1 MEPKHIL
8 DKLKQA
14 RRALDSL
21 SQVKIL
27 DDWRF
32 DNELKVWFLHLG
44 LSSRYETPYFPQL
57 SQWYV
62 VAEDKYPK
70 GKIKIY
76 PDVENSINVTLYHQ
90 SNNAKVEKNG
100 LWRKG
105 ALCLEINTMPAF
117 QPEPYNVDERLLYH
131 VKRAISW
138 LELAAKGQLVA
149 DDEPFELPEFTL
161 SNVLEMQ
168 FAFSEDIV
176 TFMQW
181 ESTDCR
187 YGIAELDVYKS
198 EPFVYYVKQFKSLN
212 GNIEHYTQWGKHL
225 SKTNISP
232 PINAPWILLKQP
244 PVINEWQA
252 PETLGDL
259 IDACKSQHI
268 DIMNVLKNVVSKIR
282 DGKRH
287 LLLLGFPIPKI
298 FGGEPEIVFWKALYL
313 PVVSYGK
320 KTAKGFRTNQQGWWL
335 RDKNEVLT
343 RKTKLDWI
351 ISENWNQQEISQRG
365 KMNDFLLRKK
375 MLLVGAGCI
384 GASIAEILVRSG
396 VYNLTI
402 VDYDIFEV
410 GNLAR
415 HVLNLNNIGELKEV
429 SLCNYLNSLN
439 PHANV
444 EIINDTLSSNEDLKT
459 NIDLDKYDIIID
471 CTGENSVLEIFQSTT
486 FKKQHIIVSISVGLG
501 AKRLYITLM
510 NGNTFN
516 FNSFFELI
524 SPYLQS
530 EKTLYNDYNLPR
542 NGIGCWHPTF
552 PGRSDDIWIAAATSV
567 KALENYIISASPK
580 TLSLVYKQRE
590 DNGIFESY
598 EVVEKREDEQFG
610 FSR

>member
-1 MEPKHIL
+1 MEQKQIL
-8 DKLKQA
+8 DKLNQA

-21 SQVKIL
+21 SQVEIIDEWK
-27 DDWRF
+27 F
-32 DNELKVWFLHLG
+32 DNELNIWYLHLNIAIE
-44 LSSRYETPYFPQL
+44 YKTTYFPRI
-57 SQWYV
+57 SQWYIV
-62 VAEDKYPK
+62 VDSNYPK

-76 PDVENSINVTLYHQ
+76 PDVKNSITVTLYHQ
-90 SNNAKVEKNG
+90 ANNSRIERNG

-105 ALCLEINTMPAF
+105 ALCLEVNTISTF
-117 QPEPYNVDERLLYH
+117 QSEPYSVDERLLYH
-131 VKRAISW
+131 VKRAINW
-138 LELAAKGQLVA
+138 LQLAAKGQLVA
-149 DDEPFELPEFTL
+149 DNEPFELPEFTL

-198 EPFVYYVKQFKSLN
+198 KPFVYYVKQFKSLN

-259 IDACKSQHI
+259 IDACNSQRI
-268 DIMNVLKNVVSKIR
+268 DVMNVLKNVVSKIR

-287 LLLLGFPIPKI
+287 LLLLGFPVPKT

-335 RDKNEVLT
+335 RDKSEILT

-375 MLLVGAGCI
+375 MLLVGAGCV
-384 GASIAEILVRSG
+384 GASVAEILVRSG

-402 VDYDIFEV
+402 VDSDIFEV
-410 GNLAR
+410 GNLSR
-415 HVLNLNNIGELKEV
+415 HVLNVRNIGELKEL
-429 SLCNYLNSLN
+429 SLCSYLNSLN

-444 EIINDTLSSNEDLKT
+444 EVINDTLTIDEEFKT
-459 NIDLDKYDIIID
+459 NIALDKYDIIID
-471 CTGENSVLEIFQSTT
+471 CTGENSVLDVFQKAD
-486 FKKQHIIVSISVGLG
+486 FKKRHIIASISVGLG
-501 AKRLYITLM
+501 AKHLYMTIM
-510 NGNTFN
+510 NGATFY
-516 FNSFFELI
+516 FNSFYKLI
-524 SPYLQS
+524 LPYIQS
-530 EKTLYNDYNLPR
+530 EKDLFDDYNLPR

-552 PGRSDDIWIAAATSV
+552 PARSDDIWLTAATAV
-567 KALENYIISASPK
+567 KAIENYIITKSAK
-580 TLSLVYKQRE
+580 ALSIVYEQRE
-590 DNGIFESY
+590 NDGIFEGY
-598 EVVEKREDEQFG
+598 ILVDKKEDG
-610 FSR
+610 

>member
-1 MEPKHIL
+1 MEPKQIL
-8 DKLKQA
+8 DKLNQA

-21 SQVKIL
+21 SQVEIIDEWK
-27 DDWRF
+27 F
-32 DNELKVWFLHLG
+32 DNELNIWYLHLKIAIE
-44 LSSRYETPYFPQL
+44 YKTTYFPQI
-57 SQWYV
+57 SQWYIV
-62 VAEDKYPK
+62 VDSNYPN
-70 GKIKIY
+70 GKIKVY
-76 PDVENSINVTLYHQ
+76 PDVKNSITVTLYHQ
-90 SNNAKVEKNG
+90 ANNSKIERNG

-105 ALCLEINTMPAF
+105 ALCIEVNTISTF
-117 QPEPYNVDERLLYH
+117 QSEPYSVDERLLYH
-131 VKRAISW
+131 VKRAINW

-149 DDEPFELPEFTL
+149 DNEPFELPEFNL

-198 EPFVYYVKQFKSLN
+198 KPFVYYVKQFKSLN
-212 GNIEHYTQWGKHL
+212 GNIEHYTQWGKYL

-259 IDACKSQHI
+259 IDACNSQHI
-268 DIMNVLKNVVSKIR
+268 DVMDVLKNVVSKIR

-287 LLLLGFPIPKI
+287 LLLLGFPVPKT
-298 FGGEPEIVFWKALYL
+298 FGGEPEFVFWKALYL

-335 RDKNEVLT
+335 RDKSEVLT

-375 MLLVGAGCI
+375 MLLVGAGCV
-384 GASIAEILVRSG
+384 GASVAEILVRSG
-396 VYNLTI
+396 IYNLTV
-402 VDYDIFEV
+402 VDSDIFEV
-410 GNLAR
+410 GNLSR
-415 HVLNLNNIGELKEV
+415 HVLNLGNIGELKEL
-429 SLCNYLNSLN
+429 SLCSYLNSLN

-444 EIINDTLSSNEDLKT
+444 EVINDTLTIDEEFKT
-459 NIDLDKYDIIID
+459 NIALDKYDIIID
-471 CTGENSVLEIFQSTT
+471 CTGENSVFDVFEKADFRKS
-486 FKKQHIIVSISVGLG
+486 HIIASISVGLG
-501 AKRLYITLM
+501 AKHLYMTIMSGT
-510 NGNTFN
+510 TFY
-516 FNSFFELI
+516 FNSFYKLI
-524 SPYLQS
+524 SPYIQS
-530 EKTLYNDYNLPR
+530 ERDLFDDYNLPR

-552 PGRSDDIWIAAATSV
+552 PARSDDVWLAAATAV
-567 KALENYIISASPK
+567 KAIENYIITKSEK
-580 TLSLVYKQRE
+580 TLSIVYEQRE
-590 DNGIFESY
+590 NDGILEGY
-598 EVVEKREDEQFG
+598 ILVDKKEDG
-610 FSR
+610 

>member
-1 MEPKHIL
+1 MEPKQIL
-8 DKLKQA
+8 DKLNQA

-21 SQVKIL
+21 SQVEIIDEWK
-27 DDWRF
+27 F
-32 DNELKVWFLHLG
+32 DNELNIWYLHLNIAIE
-44 LSSRYETPYFPQL
+44 YKTTYFPQI
-57 SQWYV
+57 SQWYIV
-62 VAEDKYPK
+62 VDSNYPK
-70 GKIKIY
+70 GKIKVY
-76 PDVENSINVTLYHQ
+76 PDVKNSITVTLYHQ
-90 SNNAKVEKNG
+90 ANNSRIERNG

-105 ALCLEINTMPAF
+105 ALCLEVNTISTF
-117 QPEPYNVDERLLYH
+117 QSEPYSVDERLLYH
-131 VKRAISW
+131 VKRAINW
-138 LELAAKGQLVA
+138 LQLAAKGQLVA
-149 DDEPFELPEFTL
+149 DNEPFELPEFTL

-198 EPFVYYVKQFKSLN
+198 KPFVYYVKQFKSLN

-259 IDACKSQHI
+259 IDVCNSQHI
-268 DIMNVLKNVVSKIR
+268 DVMNVLKNVVSKIR

-287 LLLLGFPIPKI
+287 LLLLGFPVPKT

-335 RDKNEVLT
+335 RDKSEVLT

-375 MLLVGAGCI
+375 MLLVGAGCV
-384 GASIAEILVRSG
+384 GASVAEILVRSG
-396 VYNLTI
+396 VYNLTV
-402 VDYDIFEV
+402 VDSDIFEV
-410 GNLAR
+410 GNLSR
-415 HVLNLNNIGELKEV
+415 HVLNVGNIGELKEL

-439 PHANV
+439 PHANIEV
-444 EIINDTLSSNEDLKT
+444 INDTLTIDEEFKT
-459 NIDLDKYDIIID
+459 NIALDKYDIIID
-471 CTGENSVLEIFQSTT
+471 CTGENSVLDVFQKANFRKS
-486 FKKQHIIVSISVGLG
+486 HIIASISVGLG
-501 AKRLYITLM
+501 AKHLYMTIMSGT
-510 NGNTFN
+510 TFY
-516 FNSFFELI
+516 FNSFYKLI
-524 SPYLQS
+524 SPYIQS
-530 EKTLYNDYNLPR
+530 ERDLFDDYNLPR

-552 PGRSDDIWIAAATSV
+552 PARSDDVWLAAATAV
-567 KALENYIISASPK
+567 KAIENYIITKSK
-580 TLSLVYKQRE
+580 NTLSIVYEQRKN
-590 DNGIFESY
+590 DGIFEGY
-598 EVVEKREDEQFG
+598 ILVDKKEDG
-610 FSR
+610 

>member
-1 MEPKHIL
+1 MEPKQIL
-8 DKLKQA
+8 DKLNQA

-21 SQVKIL
+21 SQVEII
-27 DDWRF
+27 DEWNF
-32 DNELKVWFLHLG
+32 ENELNIWYLHLNIAIE
-44 LSSRYETPYFPQL
+44 YKTTYFPQI
-57 SQWYV
+57 SQWYIIV
-62 VAEDKYPK
+62 DSNYPK
-70 GKIKIY
+70 GKIKVY
-76 PDVENSINVTLYHQ
+76 PDVKNSITVTLYHQ
-90 SNNAKVEKNG
+90 ANNSKIERNG

-105 ALCLEINTMPAF
+105 ALCLEVNTISTF
-117 QPEPYNVDERLLYH
+117 QSEPYSVDERLLYH
-131 VKRAISW
+131 VKRAINW

-149 DDEPFELPEFTL
+149 DNEPFELPEFTL

-198 EPFVYYVKQFKSLN
+198 KPFVYYVKQFKSLN

-259 IDACKSQHI
+259 IDACNSQHI
-268 DIMNVLKNVVSKIR
+268 DVMNVLKNVVSKIR

-287 LLLLGFPIPKI
+287 LLLLGFPVPKT

-335 RDKNEVLT
+335 RDKSEVLT

-375 MLLVGAGCI
+375 MLLVGAGCV
-384 GASIAEILVRSG
+384 GASVAEILVRSG
-396 VYNLTI
+396 IYNLTV
-402 VDYDIFEV
+402 VDSDIFEV
-410 GNLAR
+410 GNLSR
-415 HVLNLNNIGELKEV
+415 HVLNVGNIGELKEL
-429 SLCNYLNSLN
+429 SLCSYLNSLN

-444 EIINDTLSSNEDLKT
+444 EVINDTLTIDEEFKT
-459 NIDLDKYDIIID
+459 NIALDKYDIIID
-471 CTGENSVLEIFQSTT
+471 CTGENSVLDVFQRADFRKS
-486 FKKQHIIVSISVGLG
+486 HIIASISVGLG
-501 AKRLYITLM
+501 AKHLYMTIM
-510 NGNTFN
+510 NGTTFY
-516 FNSFFELI
+516 FNSFYKLI
-524 SPYLQS
+524 SPYIQS
-530 EKTLYNDYNLPR
+530 ERDLFDDYNLPR

-552 PGRSDDIWIAAATSV
+552 PARSDDVWLAAATAV
-567 KALENYIISASPK
+567 KAIENYIITKSEK
-580 TLSLVYKQRE
+580 TLSIVYEQRE
-590 DNGIFESY
+590 NDGIFEGY
-598 EVVEKREDEQFG
+598 ILVDKKEDG
-610 FSR
+610 

>member
-1 MEPKHIL
+1 MEPKQIL
-8 DKLKQA
+8 DKLNQA

-21 SQVKIL
+21 SQVEIIDEWK
-27 DDWRF
+27 F
-32 DNELKVWFLHLG
+32 ENELNIWYLHLNIAIE
-44 LSSRYETPYFPQL
+44 YKTTYFPQI
-57 SQWYV
+57 SQWYIIV
-62 VAEDKYPK
+62 DSNYPK
-70 GKIKIY
+70 GKIKVY
-76 PDVENSINVTLYHQ
+76 SDVKNSITVTLYHQ
-90 SNNAKVEKNG
+90 ANNSKIERNG

-105 ALCLEINTMPAF
+105 ALCLEVNTISTF
-117 QPEPYNVDERLLYH
+117 QLEPYSVDERLLYH
-131 VKRAISW
+131 VKRAINW

-149 DDEPFELPEFTL
+149 DNEPFELPEFTL

-198 EPFVYYVKQFKSLN
+198 KPFVYYVKQFKSLN

-259 IDACKSQHI
+259 IDACNSQHI
-268 DIMNVLKNVVSKIR
+268 DVMNVLKNVVSKIR

-287 LLLLGFPIPKI
+287 LLLLGFPVPKT

-335 RDKNEVLT
+335 RDKSEVLT

-375 MLLVGAGCI
+375 MLLVGAGCV
-384 GASIAEILVRSG
+384 GASVAEILVRSG
-396 VYNLTI
+396 IYNLTV
-402 VDYDIFEV
+402 VDSDIFEV
-410 GNLAR
+410 GNLSR
-415 HVLNLNNIGELKEV
+415 HVLNVGNIGELKEL
-429 SLCNYLNSLN
+429 SLCSYLNSLN

-444 EIINDTLSSNEDLKT
+444 EVINDTLTIDEEFKT
-459 NIDLDKYDIIID
+459 NIALDKYDIIID
-471 CTGENSVLEIFQSTT
+471 CTGENSVLDVFQRADFRKS
-486 FKKQHIIVSISVGLG
+486 HIIASISVGLG
-501 AKRLYITLM
+501 AKHLYMTIM
-510 NGNTFN
+510 NGTTFY
-516 FNSFFELI
+516 FNSFYKLI
-524 SPYLQS
+524 SPYIQS
-530 EKTLYNDYNLPR
+530 ERDLFDDYNLPR

-552 PGRSDDIWIAAATSV
+552 PARSDDVWLAAATAV
-567 KALENYIISASPK
+567 KAIENYIITKSEK
-580 TLSLVYKQRE
+580 TLSIVYEQRE
-590 DNGIFESY
+590 NDGIFEGY
-598 EVVEKREDEQFG
+598 ILVDKKEDG
-610 FSR
+610 

>member
-1 MEPKHIL
+1 MEPKQIL
-8 DKLKQA
+8 DKLNQA

-21 SQVKIL
+21 SQVEIIDEWK
-27 DDWRF
+27 F
-32 DNELKVWFLHLG
+32 ENELNIWYLHLNIAIE
-44 LSSRYETPYFPQL
+44 YKTTYFPQI
-57 SQWYV
+57 SQWYIIV
-62 VAEDKYPK
+62 DSNYPK
-70 GKIKIY
+70 GKIKVY
-76 PDVENSINVTLYHQ
+76 PDVKNSITVTLYHQ
-90 SNNAKVEKNG
+90 ANNSKIERNG

-105 ALCLEINTMPAF
+105 ALCLEVNTISTF
-117 QPEPYNVDERLLYH
+117 QSEPYSVDERLLYH
-131 VKRAISW
+131 VKRAINW

-149 DDEPFELPEFTL
+149 DNEPFELPEFTL

-198 EPFVYYVKQFKSLN
+198 KPFVYYVKQFKSLN

-259 IDACKSQHI
+259 IDACNSQHI
-268 DIMNVLKNVVSKIR
+268 DVMNVLKNVVSKIR

-287 LLLLGFPIPKI
+287 LLLLGFPVPKT

-335 RDKNEVLT
+335 RDKSEVLT

-375 MLLVGAGCI
+375 MLLIGAGCV
-384 GASIAEILVRSG
+384 GASVAEILVRSG
-396 VYNLTI
+396 IYNLTV
-402 VDYDIFEV
+402 VDSDIFEV
-410 GNLAR
+410 GNLSR
-415 HVLNLNNIGELKEV
+415 HVLNVGNIGELKEL
-429 SLCNYLNSLN
+429 SLCSYLNSLN

-444 EIINDTLSSNEDLKT
+444 EVINDTLTIDEEFKT
-459 NIDLDKYDIIID
+459 NIALDKYDIIID
-471 CTGENSVLEIFQSTT
+471 CTGENSVLDVFQRADFRKS
-486 FKKQHIIVSISVGLG
+486 HIIASISVGLG
-501 AKRLYITLM
+501 AKHLYMTIM
-510 NGNTFN
+510 NGTTFY
-516 FNSFFELI
+516 FNSFYKLI
-524 SPYLQS
+524 SPYIQS
-530 EKTLYNDYNLPR
+530 ERDLFDDYNLPR

-552 PGRSDDIWIAAATSV
+552 PARSDDVWLAAATAV
-567 KALENYIISASPK
+567 KAIENYIITKSEK
-580 TLSLVYKQRE
+580 TLSIVYEQRE
-590 DNGIFESY
+590 NDGIFEGY
-598 EVVEKREDEQFG
+598 ILVDKKEDG
-610 FSR
+610 

>member
-1 MEPKHIL
+1 MEPKQIL
-8 DKLKQA
+8 DKLNQA

-21 SQVKIL
+21 SQVEIIDEWK
-27 DDWRF
+27 F
-32 DNELKVWFLHLG
+32 ENELNIWYLHLNIAIE
-44 LSSRYETPYFPQL
+44 YKTTYFPQI
-57 SQWYV
+57 SQWYIIV
-62 VAEDKYPK
+62 DSNYPK
-70 GKIKIY
+70 GKIKVY
-76 PDVENSINVTLYHQ
+76 PDVKNSLTVTLYHQ
-90 SNNAKVEKNG
+90 ANNSKIERNG

-105 ALCLEINTMPAF
+105 ALCLEVNTISTF
-117 QPEPYNVDERLLYH
+117 QSEPYSVDERLLYH
-131 VKRAISW
+131 VKRAINW

-149 DDEPFELPEFTL
+149 DNEPFELPEFTL

-198 EPFVYYVKQFKSLN
+198 KPFVYYVKQFKSLN

-259 IDACKSQHI
+259 IDACNKQHI
-268 DIMNVLKNVVSKIR
+268 DVMNVLKNVVSTIR

-287 LLLLGFPIPKI
+287 LLLLGFPVPKT

-335 RDKNEVLT
+335 RDKSEVLT

-375 MLLVGAGCI
+375 MLLVGAGCV
-384 GASIAEILVRSG
+384 GASVAEILVRSG
-396 VYNLTI
+396 IYNLKV
-402 VDYDIFEV
+402 VDSDIFEV
-410 GNLAR
+410 GNLSR
-415 HVLNLNNIGELKEV
+415 HVLNVGNIGELKEL
-429 SLCNYLNSLN
+429 SLCSYLNSIN

-444 EIINDTLSSNEDLKT
+444 EVINDTLTIDEEFKT
-459 NIDLDKYDIIID
+459 NIALDKYDIIID
-471 CTGENSVLEIFQSTT
+471 CTGENSVLDVFQKADFRKS
-486 FKKQHIIVSISVGLG
+486 HIIASISVGLG
-501 AKRLYITLM
+501 AKHLYMTIMSGT
-510 NGNTFN
+510 TFY
-516 FNSFFELI
+516 FNSFYKLI
-524 SPYLQS
+524 SPYIQS
-530 EKTLYNDYNLPR
+530 ERDLFDDYNLPR

-552 PGRSDDIWIAAATSV
+552 PARSDDVWLAAATAV
-567 KALENYIISASPK
+567 KAIENYIITKSEK
-580 TLSLVYKQRE
+580 TLSIVYEQRE
-590 DNGIFESY
+590 NDGIFEGY
-598 EVVEKREDEQFG
+598 ILVDKKEDG
-610 FSR
+610 

>member
-1 MEPKHIL
+1 MESKQIL
-8 DKLKQA
+8 DKLNQA

-21 SQVKIL
+21 SQVEIIDEWK
-27 DDWRF
+27 F
-32 DNELKVWFLHLG
+32 ENELNIWYLHLNIVI
-44 LSSRYETPYFPQL
+44 EFKTTYFPQI
-57 SQWYV
+57 SQWYIIV
-62 VAEDKYPK
+62 DSNYPK
-70 GKIKIY
+70 GKIKVY
-76 PDVENSINVTLYHQ
+76 PDVKNSITVTLYHQ
-90 SNNAKVEKNG
+90 ANNSKIERNG

-105 ALCLEINTMPAF
+105 ALCLEVNTISTF
-117 QPEPYNVDERLLYH
+117 QSEPYNVDERLLYH
-131 VKRAISW
+131 VKRAINW

-149 DDEPFELPEFTL
+149 DNEPFELPEFTL

-198 EPFVYYVKQFKSLN
+198 KPFVYYVKQFKSLN

-259 IDACKSQHI
+259 IDACNSQHI
-268 DIMNVLKNVVSKIR
+268 DVMNLLKDVVSKIR

-287 LLLLGFPIPKI
+287 LLLLGFPVPKT

-335 RDKNEVLT
+335 RDKSEVLT
-343 RKTKLDWI
+343 RQTKLDWI

-375 MLLVGAGCI
+375 MLLVGAGCV
-384 GASIAEILVRSG
+384 GASVAEILVRSG
-396 VYNLTI
+396 VYNLTV
-402 VDYDIFEV
+402 VDSDIFEV
-410 GNLAR
+410 GNLSR
-415 HVLNLNNIGELKEV
+415 HVLNVGNIGELKEL
-429 SLCNYLNSLN
+429 SLCSYLNSLN

-444 EIINDTLSSNEDLKT
+444 EVINDTLTIDEEFKT
-459 NIDLDKYDIIID
+459 NIALDKYDIIID
-471 CTGENSVLEIFQSTT
+471 CTGENSVLDVFQKADFRKS
-486 FKKQHIIVSISVGLG
+486 HIIASISVGLG
-501 AKRLYITLM
+501 AKHLYMTIMSGT
-510 NGNTFN
+510 TFY
-516 FNSFFELI
+516 FNSFYKLI
-524 SPYLQS
+524 APYIQS
-530 EKTLYNDYNLPR
+530 ERDLFDDYNLPR

-552 PGRSDDIWIAAATSV
+552 PARSDDVWLAAATAV
-567 KALENYIISASPK
+567 KAIENYIITKSEK
-580 TLSLVYKQRE
+580 TLSIVYEQRE
-590 DNGIFESY
+590 NDGIFEGY
-598 EVVEKREDEQFG
+598 ILVDKKEDG
-610 FSR
+610 